1 MSDENARVEIH
12 THGDGDEFWL
22 VASVNGLQ
30 VSGHVP
36 VPSISDG
43 AVAAS
48 RVANMVRDVY
58 RRAYRDGV
66 KACQA
71 SVKDALG
78 IPMCKKW
85 RYGTC
90 GDCGKDLSEEERG
103 QFRCELCSQYP
114 SDRATTGNAG
124 LSDTPDP

>member
-22 VASVNGLQ
+22 VASVNGRE

-36 VPSISDG
+36 VASIALG
-43 AVAAS
+43 QLAAG
-48 RVANMVRDVY
+48 RVESMVREVY

-66 KACQA
+66 KACQS

-78 IPMCKKW
+78 ITK
-85 RYGTC
+85 
-90 GDCGKDLSEEERG
+90 
-103 QFRCELCSQYP
+103 
-114 SDRATTGNAG
+114 
-124 LSDTPDP
+124 

>member
-1 MSDENARVEIH
+1 MSSDENARVEIH

-22 VASVNGLQ
+22 VTSVNGLQ

-48 RVANMVRDVY
+48 RVANMVREVY
-58 RRAYRDGV
+58 RLAYRDGV

-78 IPMCKKW
+78 ITK
-85 RYGTC
+85 
-90 GDCGKDLSEEERG
+90 
-103 QFRCELCSQYP
+103 
-114 SDRATTGNAG
+114 
-124 LSDTPDP
+124 